1 MIDINEMAVPLS
13 GDSPV
18 GINAEYDPLYTEMES
33 LAVGVPDSQMG
44 DSTIEGRDPDWKK
57 LNKHCLELWKKTR
70 DLRVASYLVIAQ
82 TTLDGLPGLVST
94 LKLLVFLV
102 KDMWDACYP
111 QLDPDDDNDPIE
123 RLNILS
129 MLSPDAG
136 AINDPIMFISRLR
149 EARLVPSLGYTL
161 RDLLVSSGE
170 LAAGGDNALDPALF
184 RAEFMQAPITE
195 IQERAALGREA
206 KEQIETLCNEMNGK
220 MQGGYLLNMA
230 SLAHEVDRFCS
241 FYDTCLQSVG
251 VSDAAVDAGAVP
263 VSEGAVGRPK
273 SLGSVNLASYQAGT
287 RAEALLLLKKGAE
300 YFQRQEPNSPIPLLI
315 NRALRFSEMTFMD
328 LLEDIAPDAVSR
340 GRDILGI
347 KPEE

>member
-1 MIDINEMAVPLS
+1 MIDIDEMAVPLS
-13 GDSPV
+13 GDSLA

-33 LAVGVPDSQMG
+33 LAVAVPDSQMG
-44 DSTIEGRDPDWKK
+44 DSIIAGRDPDWKK

-82 TTLDGLPGLVST
+82 TALDGLAGLVST

-111 QLDPDDDNDPIE
+111 QLDPEDDNDPSE
-123 RLNILS
+123 RFNILA

-149 EARLVPSLGYTL
+149 EVRLVPSLGYTL
-161 RDLLVSSGE
+161 RDLVSSD
-170 LAAGGDNALDPALF
+170 GGDNALDLV
-184 RAEFMQAPITE
+184 RFMQASITE
-195 IQERAALGREA
+195 IQERAALGLEA
-206 KEQIETLCNEMNGK
+206 KEQIEALCNEMNGK

-230 SLAHEVDRFCS
+230 SLTHEVDRFRS

-251 VSDAAVDAGAVP
+251 ASDAAVDAGVP
-263 VSEGAVGRPK
+263 VFEGAAGT
-273 SLGSVNLASYQAGT
+273 SSGSVNLVSAGT